1 MTNVL
6 SKRAAVLCFG
16 VLSTPVVLAD
26 FDGSDPLLCASVEVY
41 ECTAGADC
49 DPVTAESVDAP
60 QFFSID
66 FREETLTGS
75 DGVTDGEPGEISN
88 VTLLGDQLILRGV
101 DATVA
106 WTLSIAQVT
115 GKLIAVATGDDAA
128 FVIFGAC
135 RVAS

>member
-1 MTNVL
+1 MSNFL

-26 FDGSDPLLCASVEVY
+26 FDGSDSLLCASVEVY

-49 DPVTAESVDAP
+49 DPVTADSVDAP

-66 FREETLTGS
+66 FRAETLTGS
-75 DGVTDGEPGEISN
+75 DGITDGEPSEISN
-88 VTLLGDQLILRGV
+88 VTLLGDQLILRGI

-135 RVAS
+135 RVAL

>member
-1 MTNVL
+1 MTNFL

-66 FREETLTGS
+66 FRAETMIGS
-75 DGVTDGEPGEISN
+75 DGVTDGVPSA
-88 VTLLGDQLILRGV
+88 VQSMTLIGDQLILQGI
-101 DATVA
+101 DETVA

-115 GKLIAVATGDDAA
+115 GKLIAVATGDDAG

>member
-1 MTNVL
+1 MTNFL
-6 SKRAAVLCFG
+6 SKRAVALYLG
-16 VLSTPVVLAD
+16 VVSAPVVLAD

-41 ECTAGADC
+41 ECTAGANC

-66 FREETLTGS
+66 FREETLTSS
-75 DGVTDGEPGEISN
+75 DGVTDGAPSA
-88 VTLLGDQLILRGV
+88 VQSMTLIGDQLILQGV
-101 DATVA
+101 DETVA
-106 WTLSIAQVT
+106 WTLSISQVT
-115 GKLIAVATGDDAA
+115 GKLIAIATGDDAA

>member
-1 MTNVL
+1 MTNFL
-6 SKRAAVLCFG
+6 SKPAVALYLG
-16 VLSTPVVLAD
+16 VVFTPVVLAD

-41 ECTAGADC
+41 ECAAGADC
-49 DPVTAESVDAP
+49 DPVTAESVGAP

-66 FREETLTGS
+66 FREETLTAS

-88 VTLLGDQLILRGV
+88 VTLLGDQLVLRGV
-101 DATVA
+101 DETVV

>member
-1 MTNVL
+1 MTNFL
-6 SKRAAVLCFG
+6 SKRAVALYLG
-16 VLSTPVVLAD
+16 VVFAPVVLAD

-41 ECTAGADC
+41 ECTAGANC

-75 DGVTDGEPGEISN
+75 DGVTDGAPGEISN
-88 VTLLGDQLILRGV
+88 VTLLGDQLILQGI

-106 WTLSIAQVT
+106 WTLSITQVT
-115 GKLIAVATGDDAA
+115 GKMIAVATGDDAA